1 MEVNVLSLDGKAKRT
16 IELPEAF
23 RGQVKP
29 ELIQRA
35 ALAESSAGLQPQ
47 AHFTFAGMQTSAA
60 YHGRRGAYRSGRHMG
75 IAIRPREN
83 LGGGVHGKVR
93 RIPSAKSGKRAHPH
107 MVEKIIIEKI
117 NRREYQSALASAIS
131 ATASTKLMPARLAGM
146 HLPIIMTDEIETIKR
161 AKDVMTMLKGINL
174 AAYVDEG
181 REPHIRKGVRRSTR
195 IRIYR
200 KKLLLVVGKDSDIM
214 KAARNIPGIDICDV
228 SKIRVNLLAP
238 GGVPGRV
245 TVWDESAVSNISKAI
260 ENIKRVERW
269 QR

>member
-1 MEVNVLSLDGKAKRT
+1 MAVDVLSLDGKVKRT
-16 IELPEAF
+16 MELPEAF
-23 RGQVKP
+23 SMLVKP
-29 ELIQRA
+29 ELIRRA
-35 ALAESSAGLQPQ
+35 ALAESTNRLQPQ
-47 AHFTFAGMQTSAA
+47 AHAIFAGMQTSAA

-83 LGGGVHGKVR
+83 LGGGVQGKVR
-93 RIPSAKSGKRAHPH
+93 RIPSAKSGRRAHPH

-117 NRREYQSALASAIS
+117 NRKEYQSALASAIS
-131 ATASTKLMPARLAGM
+131 ATASTKLMPARLNM
-146 HLPIIMTDEIETIKR
+146 RLPIIMTDEIESIKK
-161 AKDVMTMLKGINL
+161 AKDVMGMLKSINL

-181 REPHIRKGVRRSTR
+181 REPHLRKGVRRSTR
-195 IRIYR
+195 IRIYK

-214 KAARNIPGIDICDV
+214 KAARNIPGVDICDV

-260 ENIKRVERW
+260 ENIKVWR
-269 QR
+269 